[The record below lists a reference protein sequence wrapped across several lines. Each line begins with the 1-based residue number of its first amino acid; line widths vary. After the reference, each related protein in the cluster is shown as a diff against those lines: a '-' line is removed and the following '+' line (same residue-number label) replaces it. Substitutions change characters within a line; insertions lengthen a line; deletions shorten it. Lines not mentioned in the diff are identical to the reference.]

1 MNKILITIL
10 TVISFMGCAGK
21 QGQSGSSDTPPNI
34 LWLTTEDIGPDI
46 GCYGSRDVTTPVIDK
61 LAAEGLLYNNAY
73 ASAPVCAPAR
83 SSIITG
89 MYQSSI
95 GSHHMRS
102 KGIFPEQFDYFPQY
116 LMEKG
121 YYCTNNSKTDYNLV
135 FDAANIWN
143 ESSNEAHWRNKENA
157 AQPFFAVFNYN
168 GTHESRVNG
177 LQSHLNTVKDVP
189 EELLKNP
196 DEVFI
201 PPYFPPTG
209 EVKELWA
216 RYYNNIT
223 ALDFWVK
230 DLLDQLEED
239 GLAEN
244 TIVFFY
250 GDHGAGVP
258 RHKRWLYDSG
268 LKVPFIV
275 YAPEKYRHLIPSRPG
290 SETDE
295 LISFVDLAP
304 TVLNLAGIEKPGNM
318 QGRAFLGT
326 NLTDQREYIFAAR
339 DRMDERYD
347 MQRAVRDKK
356 FKYIRYYEAAKPFTQ
371 YMNTPEKG
379 AIMVAIR
386 QAHETGTMPE
396 AGEKLMWPDKP
407 SEELFDTEADPY
419 ELNNLAGDPE
429 YQEILEEMRNVHKMW
444 STDIYDGGLIPE
456 TILRRW
462 ENEFNQPIY
471 SALRNE
477 DIPMDDIQEAALT
490 TDHNVLSKGLK
501 HENEAVRFW
510 AANGL
515 GNDAGN
521 ENYKKS
527 LPALEELIKDPVPVV
542 RLVAA
547 RAICKMGDPSV
558 GLPVLTAEL
567 KHEDEWV
574 RLYAALV
581 LDELGETSRPAIDE
595 LQSVMDDENKYVV
608 RVANHSLNHLLGT
621 KNVVR

>member
-1 MNKILITIL
+1 MKNILL
-10 TVISFMGCAGK
+10 AFVVGFSVLGCNGSQGDSGK
-21 QGQSGSSDTPPNI
+21 TDDLPNI

-46 GCYGSRDVTTPVIDK
+46 GCYGSNNVTTPVIDE
-61 LAAEGLLYNNAY
+61 LAAKGVLYSNAY

-89 MYQSSI
+89 MYSPSI

-102 KGIFPEQFDYFPQY
+102 TGIFPEEFKYFPQY
-116 LMEKG
+116 LTEKG

-135 FDAANIWN
+135 FDASDIWD
-143 ESSNEAHWRNKENA
+143 ESGRDAHWRNKQSA
-157 AQPFFAVFNYN
+157 DQSFFAVFNYN

-177 LQSHLNTVKDVP
+177 EDAHLRTIEDVP
-189 EELLKNP
+189 QDLLKNP
-196 DEVFI
+196 DEITF
-201 PPYFPPTG
+201 PPYFPPTPK
-209 EVKELWA
+209 VKELWT

-223 ALDFWVK
+223 ALDFWIK

-268 LKVPFIV
+268 LRVPFIV
-275 YAPEKYRHLIPSRPG
+275 YAPKKYKHLIPVKPG
-290 SETDE
+290 TQTDE

-304 TVLNLAGIEKPGNM
+304 TALNLAGIDIPENM
-318 QGRAFLGT
+318 QGRAFLGEK
-326 NLTDQREYIFAAR
+326 LTPEREYIFAAR

-347 MQRAVRDKK
+347 MQRAVRDKQY
-356 FKYIRYYEAAKPFTQ
+356 KYIRYYEAAKPFTQ

-379 AIMVAIR
+379 EIMVAIR
-386 QAHETGTMPE
+386 EAHETGTMPE
-396 AGEKLMWPDKP
+396 AGLKLMWPDKP
-407 SEELFDTEADPY
+407 SEELFDVENDPH
-419 ELNNLAGDPE
+419 ELNNLVGDAD
-429 YQEILEEMRNVHKMW
+429 YKDILERMREAHKKW
-444 STDIYDGGLIPE
+444 STYIYDSGLIPE

-462 ENEFNQPIY
+462 ENTYNLPIY
-471 SALRNE
+471 SVLRNE
-477 DIPMDDIQEAALT
+477 NIPMQDIQDLALT
-490 TDHNVLSKGLK
+490 SYYKTLAEGLI

-521 ENYKKS
+521 NAFKSS
-527 LPALEELIKDPVPVV
+527 LPVLAEMLKDPVPVV
-542 RLVAA
+542 RMVAA
-547 RAICKMGDPSV
+547 RAICKLGDAKM
-558 GLPVLTAEL
+558 GLPVLTEEL
-567 KHEDEWV
+567 KNEDEWV

-581 LDELGETSRPAIDE
+581 LDEIGETSRPAVDD
-595 LQSVMDDENKYVV
+595 LQSVMEDQNKYVV
-608 RVANHSLNHLLGT
+608 RVANHALNHLLGT
-621 KNVVR
+621 MNVVR